1 MSIAAKKKSPTDRCR
16 AFLTDASRGGRN
28 QKSKSRQGD
37 YIKEP
42 ESSAVKGEAA
52 KRCAAPL
59 TARTDA
65 ANNSD
70 AGSHP
75 DRCDPLISLII
86 FLVLQKQ

>member
-1 MSIAAKKKSPTDRCR
+1 MSAKKSPTDRCR

-42 ESSAVKGEAA
+42 ESSAVKGAA
-52 KRCAAPL
+52 VADGAIAPL

-65 ANNSD
+65 
-70 AGSHP
+70 
-75 DRCDPLISLII
+75 
-86 FLVLQKQ
+86 VQ